1 MAEVL
6 LTVTARVV
14 GSSDSVGTYNI
25 IAVST
30 HKLTNGDRS
39 CVTVS
44 TGQHR
49 FSLCS
54 ISHYKE

>member
-30 HKLTNGDRS
+30 HNDNIS
-39 CVTVS
+39 PMVTEAV
-44 TGQHR
+44 
-49 FSLCS
+49 LL
-54 ISHYKE
+54 